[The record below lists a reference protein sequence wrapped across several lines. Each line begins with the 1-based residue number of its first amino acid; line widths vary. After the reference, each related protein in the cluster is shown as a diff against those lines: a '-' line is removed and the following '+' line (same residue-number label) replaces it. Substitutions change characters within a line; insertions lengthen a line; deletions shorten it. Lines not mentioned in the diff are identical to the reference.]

1 MWTAASSQ
9 QMTRYRQSLAV
20 AAVVDKRP
28 TNDALKAIARSLRR
42 MLALCLQKKQVFR
55 NHNLAISIYLYR
67 PNGICVRSPPGNRNV
82 KLTELI
88 MAK

>member
-9 QMTRYRQSLAV
+9 QMTPYRQSLVV

-55 NHNLAISIYLYR
+55 NHNLAISIDQMGSACD
-67 PNGICVRSPPGNRNV
+67 PH
-82 KLTELI
+82 LTIEMLN
-88 MAK
+88 